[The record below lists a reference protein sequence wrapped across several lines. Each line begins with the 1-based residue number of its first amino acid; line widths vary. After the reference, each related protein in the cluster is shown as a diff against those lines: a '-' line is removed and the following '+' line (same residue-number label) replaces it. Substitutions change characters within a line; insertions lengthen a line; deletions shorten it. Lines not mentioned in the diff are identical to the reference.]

1 MLQIINGSIQIVD
14 NQVLDNLS
22 IRFSRFF
29 HLGFPAKENF
39 PEKNAKFRENEF
51 CEKKRKRWGIK

>member
-29 HLGFPAKENF
+29 QLGFPARKKTFKKKMQNF
-39 PEKNAKFRENEF
+39 AKTMGN
-51 CEKKRKRWGIK
+51 